1 MLDNLLRSVQ
11 LTTMGIQ
18 VRIPLPV
25 GGIAPNVD
33 GVVEVFYRKKKND
46 VKIIVRYMKSEP
58 SYVAGSLLELGRTFS
73 CHS

>member
-33 GVVEVFYRKKKND
+33 GVVEVFYRKKK
-46 VKIIVRYMKSEP
+46 K
-58 SYVAGSLLELGRTFS
+58 
-73 CHS
+73 